1 MQVRLKVMDGAH
13 AGKEIVV
20 KDEKFFIGR
29 SESCQLRPKSES
41 ISRKHCAIVQ
51 KDGRVLVADLK
62 SRNGTYINGVLLE
75 PERAKIVKAG
85 DLLKVGQL
93 EFQLIIEV
101 GLGGAKRPEVH
112 SVQEAISR
120 VAESGATSKTVDSGT
135 GVLDIDS
142 WLSEPDQFDRSGQ
155 RSPEPETQ
163 LVTTNLD
170 DTSRIDLSSQDSKVS
185 EPDSKNDADDSASA
199 AGTPRRADK
208 KSPMKLPKHHQT
220 LATKNSKDAATDAL
234 KKYFGG
240 R

>member
-13 AGKEIVV
+13 AGKEIAV

-75 PERAKIVKAG
+75 PERAKIVKPG

-93 EFQLIIEV
+93 EFQIIIEV
-101 GLGGAKRPEVH
+101 GLGGAKRPQVH

-120 VAESGATSKTVDSGT
+120 VAESGEISKTVDPGT

-142 WLSEPDQFDRSGQ
+142 WLSEPDQFDRSGL
-155 RSPEPETQ
+155 RSAEPDTQ
-163 LVTTNLD
+163 LVVTNLD
-170 DTSRIDLSSQDSKVS
+170 DTSRIDLASQDSQVA
-185 EPDSKNDADDSASA
+185 EPTSTDNAEDSNTGAI
-199 AGTPRRADK
+199 RRADK
-208 KSPMKLPKHHQT
+208 KSPIKLPKHHQV
-220 LATKNSKDAATDAL
+220 LASKNSKDAASDAL

>member
-93 EFQLIIEV
+93 EFQLLIEV

-120 VAESGATSKTVDSGT
+120 VAESGLTSKTVDSGT

-142 WLSEPDQFDRSGQ
+142 WLSEPDQFDRSAS
-155 RSPEPETQ
+155 RTVEPDTQ
-163 LVTTNLD
+163 LVVSNLD
-170 DTSRIDLSSQDSKVS
+170 DTSRINLASEESEVS
-185 EPDSKNDADDSASA
+185 EPSSKDDSADSA
-199 AGTPRRADK
+199 AGPIRRADK
-208 KSPMKLPKHHQT
+208 KGPMKLPKHHQA
-220 LATKNSKDAATDAL
+220 LSSKNSTDAASDAL

>member
-13 AGKEIVV
+13 AGKEIAV

-62 SRNGTYINGVLLE
+62 SRNGTYVNGILLE

-85 DLLKVGQL
+85 DLIKVGQL
-93 EFQLIIEV
+93 EFELIIEV

-120 VAESGATSKTVDSGT
+120 VAESGSISKTVDSGT
-135 GVLDIDS
+135 GGLDIDS
-142 WLSEPDQFDRSGQ
+142 WLSEPDQFDRSSQ
-155 RSPEPETQ
+155 RPPEPETQ

-185 EPDSKNDADDSASA
+185 EPEADNGAEES
-199 AGTPRRADK
+199 GTTRATRRADK
-208 KSPMKLPKHHQT
+208 KSPMKLPKHHQG

>member
-13 AGKEIVV
+13 AGKEITI

-41 ISRKHCAIVQ
+41 ISRRHCAIVQ

-62 SRNGTYINGVLLE
+62 SRNGTQINGVLLE
-75 PERAKIVKAG
+75 PERAKIVKGG
-85 DLLKVGQL
+85 DMLKVGQL
-93 EFQLIIEV
+93 EFQIVIEV

-120 VAESGATSKTVDSGT
+120 VAETATAAKNSDSST
-135 GVLDIDS
+135 SVVDIDS
-142 WLSEPDQFDRSGQ
+142 WLSEPDQIDRSTAKPQ
-155 RSPEPETQ
+155 EQDTQ
-163 LVTTNLD
+163 LLVTNVD
-170 DTSRIDLSSQDSKVS
+170 DTSRIDATTQDSQIIDGES
-185 EPDSKNDADDSASA
+185 DDSSS
-199 AGTPRRADK
+199 GVRRTDK
-208 KSPMKLPKHHQT
+208 KSPMKLPKLHQGPT
-220 LATKNSKDAATDAL
+220 TKNSKDAASDAL